1 MGEIVAAVGTCHT
14 PYMFTRPP
22 DENPQQ
28 LDQAGAGMRELG
40 KVLDETKP
48 DAILFF
54 GADHVETFSVTCV
67 PSFAIVAGNRAIAKF
82 AGREHNLP
90 IHREMAE
97 DILNKLVVDH
107 SFDIAYSE
115 DAELGHAFSIPFE
128 YVIGGRNIPVIPFF
142 TNVYVPP
149 LPTPRRCAALG
160 RAIADIVKGRK
171 ERVAIIASGGM
182 SHFPGTTKYLHPEFD
197 FDRWL
202 LSQFETG
209 NTDALLNMTGTQLD
223 EVGNTEM
230 LSWAVMFGAIG
241 RQEGE
246 LIDYI
251 PDLAPR
257 ARHDAVPAAARTEAA
272 RRLSVAEPFGGFTFE
287 NRGFQFYKHPP
298 AEAYGLNKLLFE
310 SRHSAELRARI
321 INDFEAVADEYDLHG
336 EQRTAAEELINVGK
350 GGLVSEHVG
359 PLAEAG
365 AHPLQALMSL
375 HVIFSTSHKRGQ
387 EAAAAAAPRNT
398 DLQVGQVGLVG
409 RWGWQGLETASH
421 LPDRPHP
428 THPPGE
434 VL

>member
-1 MGEIVAAVGTCHT
+1 MGEIVAAIGTCHT

-28 LDQAGAGMRELG
+28 LDQAGVAMQELG
-40 KVLDETKP
+40 KVLDETRP

-54 GADHVETFSVTCV
+54 GSDHVETFSVTCV
-67 PSFAIVAGNRAIAKF
+67 PSFAIIAGNRAIAKF

-90 IHREMAE
+90 VHREMAE
-97 DILNKLVVDH
+97 DILNKLVVEH
-107 SFDIAYSE
+107 NFDMAYSE

-128 YVIGGRNIPVIPFF
+128 YVIGGRDIPVIPFF

-171 ERVAIIASGGM
+171 ERVAIVASGGM
-182 SHFPGTTKYLHPEFD
+182 SHFPGTSKYLHPEFD

-202 LSQFETG
+202 VSQFEVG
-209 NTDALLNMTGTQLD
+209 NTEALLEMTGTQLD

-230 LSWAVMFGAIG
+230 LNWAIMIGAIG
-241 RQEGE
+241 PREGE

-251 PDLAPR
+251 PTWHHGLCMMRFLPQR
-257 ARHDAVPAAARTEAA
+257 ERKSAATK
-272 RRLSVAEPFGGFTFE
+272 VAEPFGGFKFE

-310 SRHSAELRARI
+310 SRHSAELRERI
-321 INDFEAVADEYDLHG
+321 LTNFESVADEYDLHG
-336 EQRTAAEELINVGK
+336 EQRVAAEELINVGK
-350 GGLVSEHVG
+350 GGLVSEHVK
-359 PLAEAG
+359 PLADAG

-375 HVIFSTSHKRGQ
+375 HVIFSTSHQRGQ
-387 EAAAAAAPRNT
+387 QAMAGA
-398 DLQVGQVGLVG
+398 QK
-409 RWGWQGLETASH
+409 H
-421 LPDRPHP
+421 
-428 THPPGE
+428 
-434 VL
+434 

>member
-1 MGEIVAAVGTCHT
+1 MGQIVAAVGTCHT

-22 DENPQQ
+22 DENPAQ
-28 LDQAGAGMRELG
+28 LEQAGAAMQELG

-48 DAILFF
+48 DAIIVL

-67 PSFAIVAGNRAIAKF
+67 PSFALVAGDRAIAKF

-107 SFDIAYSE
+107 NFDIAYSE

-149 LPTPRRCAALG
+149 LPTPKRCQALG
-160 RAIADIVKGRK
+160 KAIAEIIKGRP

-182 SHFPGTTKYLHPEFD
+182 SHFPGTKKYHYPEFD

-202 LSQFETG
+202 VAQMEAG
-209 NTDALLNMTGTQLD
+209 NASALLDMTGPQLD

-230 LSWAVMFGAIG
+230 LSWAVLYGAIG
-241 RQEGE
+241 AQPGE

-251 PDLAPR
+251 PTWHHGLCMMRFLPQRDR
-257 ARHDAVPAAARTEAA
+257 TNAATTAA
-272 RRLSVAEPFGGFTFE
+272 KDFGGFAFV
-287 NRGFQFYKHPP
+287 NQGYQFYKHPP
-298 AEAYGLNKLLFE
+298 SEAYGLNKLLFE
-310 SRHSAELRARI
+310 SRHSADLRNRLVT
-321 INDFEAVADEYDLHG
+321 DFDAVCDDYNLHG
-336 EQRTAAEELINVGK
+336 QQRIGARAMVDVGK
-350 GGLVSEHVG
+350 GGLVSDHVA

-365 AHPLQALMSL
+365 AHPLQALMAL
-375 HVIFSTSHKRGQ
+375 HVIFSTTHKRGQ
-387 EAAAAAAPRNT
+387 AAM
-398 DLQVGQVGLVG
+398 
-409 RWGWQGLETASH
+409 ETAKH
-421 LPDRPHP
+421 
-428 THPPGE
+428 
-434 VL
+434 

>member
-28 LDQAGAGMRELG
+28 LDQAGAAMQDLG

-54 GADHVETFSVTCV
+54 GSDHVETFSVTCV
-67 PSFAIVAGNRAIAKF
+67 PSFAIIAGSRAIARF

-90 IHREMAE
+90 IHRELAE

-107 SFDIAYSE
+107 NFDMAYSE

-128 YVIGGRNIPVIPFF
+128 YVIGTREIPVVPFF

-149 LPTPRRCAALG
+149 LPTPKRCAALG
-160 RAIADIVKGRK
+160 KAVADIIKGRT
-171 ERVAIIASGGM
+171 ERVAVIASGGM

-202 LSQFETG
+202 VSEFEAG

-223 EVGNTEM
+223 EVGNTE
-230 LSWAVMFGAIG
+230 LLNWATMFGAIG
-241 RQEGE
+241 PQQGE
-246 LIDYI
+246 LLDYI
-251 PDLAPR
+251 PTWHHGLCMMRFLPRR
-257 ARHDAVPAAARTEAA
+257 ARKQAPTT
-272 RRLSVAEPFGGFTFE
+272 VAESFGGFKFQ
-287 NRGFQFYKHPP
+287 NQGYQFYKHPP
-298 AEAYGLNKLLFE
+298 ADAYGLNKLLFE
-310 SRHSAELRARI
+310 SRHSADLRARI
-321 INDFEAVADEYDLHG
+321 INDFEGVADEYGLRG
-336 EQRTAAEELINVGK
+336 QQRQAAEELINVGK

-359 PLAEAG
+359 PLAAAG

-375 HVIFSTSHKRGQ
+375 HVIFSTSHQRGQ
-387 EAAAAAAPRNT
+387 HAMASAAKR
-398 DLQVGQVGLVG
+398 
-409 RWGWQGLETASH
+409 
-421 LPDRPHP
+421 
-428 THPPGE
+428 
-434 VL
+434 

>member
-22 DENPQQ
+22 DESPEQ
-28 LDQAGAGMRELG
+28 LDQAGRGMNELG

-48 DAILFF
+48 DAIVFL

-67 PSFAIVAGNRAIAKF
+67 PTFAIVAGDTAHAKF
-82 AGREHNLP
+82 AGREHKLP

-97 DILNKLVVDH
+97 DILHKLVENYN
-107 SFDIAYSE
+107 FDISYSE

-128 YVIGGRNIPVIPFF
+128 YVIGKRNIPVIPFF

-149 LPTPRRCAALG
+149 LPTPKRCEALG
-160 RAIADIVKGRK
+160 KAIAEIVKGRK

-202 LSQFETG
+202 LSQFEAG
-209 NTDALLNMTGTQLD
+209 NINALLNMSGTQLD

-241 RQEGE
+241 AQKGE

-251 PDLAPR
+251 PTWHHGLGMMRFLPPR
-257 ARHDAVPAAARTEAA
+257 EVTPKMEGASKSGWKFKDE
-272 RRLSVAEPFGGFTFE
+272 GFL
-287 NRGFQFYKHPP
+287 FYKHPP
-298 AEAYGLNKLLFE
+298 AEGYGLNKLLFE
-310 SRHSAELRARI
+310 SRHSAELRRRI
-321 INDFEAVADEYDLHG
+321 IDDLDGVAKEYQLHG
-336 EQRTAAEELINVGK
+336 KQRSAAEEMVNVGK

-359 PLAEAG
+359 PLVEAG
-365 AHPLQALMSL
+365 AHPLQALMAL
-375 HVIFSTSHKRGQ
+375 HVIFSTSHARGQ
-387 EAAAAAAPRNT
+387 QAM
-398 DLQVGQVGLVG
+398 
-409 RWGWQGLETASH
+409 ASKH
-421 LPDRPHP
+421 
-428 THPPGE
+428 
-434 VL
+434 

>member
-1 MGEIVAAVGTCHT
+1 M
-14 PYMFTRPP
+14 
-22 DENPQQ
+22 Q
-28 LDQAGAGMRELG
+28 ELG

-48 DAILFF
+48 DAIMFL

-67 PSFAIVAGNRAIAKF
+67 PAFAIIAGSRAMARF

-107 SFDIAYSE
+107 NFDMAYSE

-128 YVIGGRNIPVIPFF
+128 YVIGKRDIPVIPFF

-149 LPTPRRCAALG
+149 LPTPRRCEALG
-160 RAIADIVKGRK
+160 KAIAEIVKGRK

-202 LSQFETG
+202 VSQFEAG

-223 EVGNTEM
+223 EVGNTEL

-241 RQEGE
+241 KQPGE

-251 PDLAPR
+251 PTWHHGLCMMRFLPQR
-257 ARHDAVPAAARTEAA
+257 ARKHAADAGGEQ
-272 RRLSVAEPFGGFTFE
+272 FGGFKFQNE
-287 NRGFQFYKHPP
+287 GFQFYKHPP

-310 SRHSAELRARI
+310 SRHSAELRIASSTTSRT
-321 INDFEAVADEYDLHG
+321 VADEYDLHG
-336 EQRTAAEELINVGK
+336 QQRKAARVDDQRRQGRH
-350 GGLVSEHVG
+350 GQRARRAAGRSRR
-359 PLAEAG
+359 ASAAG
-365 AHPLQALMSL
+365 ADVAARDLLDDAQA
-375 HVIFSTSHKRGQ
+375 
-387 EAAAAAAPRNT
+387 
-398 DLQVGQVGLVG
+398 
-409 RWGWQGLETASH
+409 
-421 LPDRPHP
+421 RPGGDGGGKH
-428 THPPGE
+428 
-434 VL
+434 